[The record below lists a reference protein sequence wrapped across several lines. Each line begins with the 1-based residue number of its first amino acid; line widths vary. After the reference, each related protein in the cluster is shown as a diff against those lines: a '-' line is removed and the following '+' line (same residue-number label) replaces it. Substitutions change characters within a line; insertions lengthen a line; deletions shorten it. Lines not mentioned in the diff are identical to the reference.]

1 MKALRT
7 LGHFLLALCMLATVS
22 ACLQG
27 QPGQQAS
34 QTKPFQPTR
43 GQAGKDVVWV
53 PTAQP
58 VVNKMLDLAKV
69 TPKDYLIDLGSGDG
83 RIVITAARRGARALG
98 IEFNPDMVKLSKANA
113 AKAGVSGRATFMN
126 ADLFKTD
133 FSKATV
139 ITMFLLPDLNLRLR
153 PTILK
158 MKPGTRV
165 VSDSFYMEDWTPDET
180 ATVQDGC
187 STYCTALLWIVPA
200 KVAGKWQLGGG
211 ELALAQQFQVLS
223 GSLTLNGNNTPI
235 SDAKMTGD
243 QIAFTAG
250 GTVYTGRLTGNVIK
264 GTADSGGST
273 SPWTATREEK

>member
-58 VVNKMLDLAKV
+58 VVDKMLDLAKV

-98 IEFNPDMVKLSKANA
+98 IEYNPDMVKLSKANA

>member
-1 MKALRT
+1 M
-7 LGHFLLALCMLATVS
+7 VS
-22 ACLQG
+22 S
-27 QPGQQAS
+27 GQQAG

-53 PTAQP
+53 PTEQA
-58 VVNKMLDLAKV
+58 VVSKMLDLAKV
-69 TPKDYLIDLGSGDG
+69 TPQDYVIDLGSGDG
-83 RIVITAARRGARALG
+83 RIVIAAAKRGARALG
-98 IEFNPDMVKLSKANA
+98 IEFNPNMVELSKANA
-113 AKAGVSGRATFMN
+113 AKEGVSNRAKFMK

-153 PTILK
+153 PTLLE

-165 VSDSFYMEDWTPDET
+165 VSDSFDMGNWAPDRT
-180 ATVQDGC
+180 ATVENGC
-187 STYCTALLWIVPA
+187 STYCTAYLWIVPA

-211 ELALAQQFQVLS
+211 ELALTQQFQQLS
-223 GSLTLNGNNTPI
+223 GTLTLNGNQTPI

-243 QIAFTAG
+243 KIAFTAG

-264 GTADSGGST
+264 GTAESGGST
-273 SPWTATREEK
+273 SPWTATRNEK

>member
-1 MKALRT
+1 MKVQRS
-7 LGHFLLALCMLATVS
+7 LGRFFLVFCMLATVS

-27 QPGQQAS
+27 QPGQQAG

-43 GQAGKDVVWV
+43 GQHGKDVVWV
-53 PTAQP
+53 PTSQA

-69 TPKDYLIDLGSGDG
+69 TPKDYVIDLGSGDG
-83 RIVITAARRGARALG
+83 RIVIAAAKRGARALG
-98 IEFNPDMVKLSKANA
+98 IEFNPDMVELSKTNA
-113 AKAGVSGRATFMN
+113 AKEGVSGRAKFMK

-139 ITMFLLPDLNLRLR
+139 ITMFLLPDLDLRLR
-153 PTILK
+153 PTLLE

-165 VSDSFYMEDWTPDET
+165 VSDSFDMGDWAPDET
-180 ATVQDGC
+180 AEVQDGC

-200 KVAGKWQLGGG
+200 KVAGKWQLGRG
-211 ELALAQQFQVLS
+211 ELALTQRFQVLS
-223 GSLTLNGNNTPI
+223 GTLTLNGNKTPI

-250 GTVYTGRLTGNVIK
+250 GTVYSGRLTGNVIK
-264 GTADSGGST
+264 GTANSGGST
-273 SPWTATREEK
+273 SSWTATRNEK

>member
-1 MKALRT
+1 MKALRIP
-7 LGHFLLALCMLATVS
+7 GHFLLAFCMLAT
-22 ACLQG
+22 AGALLQG
-27 QPGQQAS
+27 QQGQQAG
-34 QTKPFQPTR
+34 QTEPFQPTR

-53 PTAQP
+53 PTDQA

-69 TPKDYLIDLGSGDG
+69 TPKDYVIDLGSGDG
-83 RIVITAARRGARALG
+83 RIVIAAARRGARALG

-113 AKAGVSGRATFMN
+113 AKEGVSNRATFMK
-126 ADLFKTD
+126 ADLFKAD

-153 PTILK
+153 PTLLE

-165 VSDSFYMEDWTPDET
+165 VSDSFDMGDWVPDET

-211 ELALAQQFQVLS
+211 ELALTQQFQVLS
-223 GSLTLNGNNTPI
+223 GTLTLNGNKTQI
-235 SDAKMTGD
+235 ADAKMTGD

-273 SPWTATREEK
+273 LPWTATRNEK

>member
-1 MKALRT
+1 MKLLRI
-7 LGHFLLALCMLATVS
+7 LGHFLLAFCMLATVS

-53 PTAQP
+53 PTDLA

-69 TPKDYLIDLGSGDG
+69 TPKDYVIDLGSGDG
-83 RIVITAARRGARALG
+83 RIVIAAAKRGARALG
-98 IEFNPDMVKLSKANA
+98 IEFNPNMVSLSRANA
-113 AKAGVSGRATFMN
+113 AKEGVSGRAKFMK

-139 ITMFLLPDLNLRLR
+139 ITMFLLPDLDLRLR
-153 PTILK
+153 PTLLE

-165 VSDSFYMEDWTPDET
+165 VSDSFDMGDWTPDET
-180 ATVQDGC
+180 ATVQNGC

-211 ELALAQQFQVLS
+211 ELELTQRFQELS
-223 GSLTLNGNNTPI
+223 GTLTLNGNNTQI

-273 SPWTATREEK
+273 SPWTATREK

>member
-1 MKALRT
+1 MKALRI
-7 LGHFLLALCMLATVS
+7 LGHFLLAFCMLSTVS

-34 QTKPFQPTR
+34 QTKPYQPTR
-43 GQAGKDVVWV
+43 GQHGKDVVWV
-53 PTAQP
+53 PTSQA

-69 TPKDYLIDLGSGDG
+69 TPKDYVIDLGSGDG
-83 RIVITAARRGARALG
+83 RIVIAAARRGARALG
-98 IEFNPDMVKLSKANA
+98 IEYNPDMVKLSKANA
-113 AKAGVSGRATFMN
+113 AKAGVSGRAKFMN

-153 PTILK
+153 PTILE

-165 VSDSFYMEDWTPDET
+165 VSDSFYMGNWTPDET
-180 ATVQDGC
+180 AKVQDGC

-200 KVAGKWQLGGG
+200 KVAGKWQLGAG
-211 ELALAQQFQVLS
+211 ELALTQRFQELS
-223 GSLTLNGNNTPI
+223 GTLTLKGNQTPI

-243 QIAFTAG
+243 QIKFTAG

-264 GTADSGGST
+264 GTADSGGNT
-273 SPWTATREEK
+273 SPWTATREK

>member
-1 MKALRT
+1 MKVQRS
-7 LGHFLLALCMLATVS
+7 LGRFFLVFCMLATVS

-27 QPGQQAS
+27 QPGQQAG

-43 GQAGKDVVWV
+43 GQHGKDVVWV
-53 PTAQP
+53 PTSQA

-69 TPKDYLIDLGSGDG
+69 TPKDYVIDLGSGDG
-83 RIVITAARRGARALG
+83 RIVIAAAKRGARALG
-98 IEFNPDMVKLSKANA
+98 IEFNPDMVELSKTNA
-113 AKAGVSGRATFMN
+113 AKEGVSGRAKFMK

-139 ITMFLLPDLNLRLR
+139 ITMFLLPDLDLRLR
-153 PTILK
+153 PMLLE

-165 VSDSFYMEDWTPDET
+165 VSDSFDMGDWAPDET
-180 ATVQDGC
+180 AEVQDGC

-200 KVAGKWQLGGG
+200 KVAGKWQLGRG
-211 ELALAQQFQVLS
+211 ELALTQRFQVLS
-223 GSLTLNGNNTPI
+223 GTLTLNGNKTPI

-264 GTADSGGST
+264 GTANSGGST
-273 SPWTATREEK
+273 SSWTATRNEK